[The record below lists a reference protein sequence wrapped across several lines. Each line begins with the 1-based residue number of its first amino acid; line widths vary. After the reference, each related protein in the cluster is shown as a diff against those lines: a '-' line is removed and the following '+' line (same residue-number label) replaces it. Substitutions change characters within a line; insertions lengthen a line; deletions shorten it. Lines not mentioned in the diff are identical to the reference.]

1 MIGDG
6 LSVADARA
14 ADIDRLLQLLTD
26 TQPRLPELA
35 REMLGILAAQLREAA
50 ARVRAVEAELLAWHR
65 SNEVSCRLATI
76 PGVGPIIASAIAA
89 TVLDARQFKSGR
101 QIAAWLG
108 LVPQQRSSGRQGAPW
123 QHIEA
128 R

>member
-6 LSVADARA
+6 LSVADARS

-35 REMLGILAAQLREAA
+35 REMLGILAAHC
-50 ARVRAVEAELLAWHR
+50 ARPLLA
-65 SNEVSCRLATI
+65 
-76 PGVGPIIASAIAA
+76 SAP
-89 TVLDARQFKSGR
+89 LRQNC
-101 QIAAWLG
+101 WLG
-108 LVPQQRSSGRQGAPW
+108 IARMRSAVGWRQSRSGRQGAPW